1 MVPRHSALLST
12 HFLSLTASRIG
23 RSSTGTSIP
32 KALHDLKLD
41 IFGCIWGHLQTFAE
55 TLADVPDNYSY
66 FGNLRRFLHFFASSR
81 VEVWCFSW
89 CPFESALLCLL
100 NFLASLRPT
109 SANRSTSRD
118 WCEGQLW
125 KVEPACTRT
134 NNLGDPPNAP
144 KAMRAYW
151 SYYSYF
157 RVLES
162 HSAFCATTWCC
173 VVKCTLPNVSLPPEV
188 GRVFSNINHIFN
200 IYNIYIHYTIS
211 LCIFEMFGNE
221 SKYSLHPSSCQQS
234 DMRATSYRV
243 ASW

>member
-41 IFGCIWGHLQTFAE
+41 IFGCIWGHLRRHLRMFLIITRTLE
-55 TLADVPDNYSY
+55 TSGAFCISLPHLTSK
-66 FGNLRRFLHFFASSR
+66 
-81 VEVWCFSW
+81 VWCFSW
-89 CPFESALLCLL
+89 CPFESALLCLF
-100 NFLASLRPT
+100 NFWRVWGPPVQIGQPAEIGVKDSCGRL
-109 SANRSTSRD
+109 SRHVPGPRLLGIPPMLQRR
-118 WCEGQLW
+118 CEHIG
-125 KVEPACTRT
+125 VITA
-134 NNLGDPPNAP
+134 
-144 KAMRAYW
+144 
-151 SYYSYF
+151 YYSYF

-188 GRVFSNINHIFN
+188 GRVFTNINHIFN
-200 IYNIYIHYTIS
+200 IYIYYRIS